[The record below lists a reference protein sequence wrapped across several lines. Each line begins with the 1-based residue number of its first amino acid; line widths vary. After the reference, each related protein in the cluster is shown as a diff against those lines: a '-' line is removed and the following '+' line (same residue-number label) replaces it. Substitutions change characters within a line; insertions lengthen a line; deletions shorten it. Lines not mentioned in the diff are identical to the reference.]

1 MSPSTAHTLESRVI
15 LVTRPADQA
24 ATLVKYLDQR
34 GARAITAPAIEIG
47 PLRSAVLTRALRDLA
62 HGEYCLDHVD
72 QPGHRRRPLVETPRT
87 RGRPSEGGGDR
98 RRHRRCVRRVGGPGG
113 RPAPRRLHHCGTR
126 PGIPERR
133 GAGPVCARRYRSRGI
148 RGRTRGRRVG
158 LRSASTP
165 TVRSYPGHCRRRRA
179 RRSGRARSTPSR
191 SRAHRPCEDSS
202 GRSGPVRGAPRVV
215 CIGPVTA
222 AAAREHGLTVHAVA
236 RPHTVEGVV
245 KALERLFA
253 GSADR

>member
-1 MSPSTAHTLESRVI
+1 VSPSTAHTLESRVI

-62 HGEYCLDHVD
+62 HGEYAWITLTSRATVNVLSSRLHGPADVRAKVAVIGDGTGAAFAAWAGREADLRPAVFTTAGLARAFPKGEGRVLCARADIAPEGFEDALAVKGWSPERVD
-72 QPGHRRRPLVETPRT
+72 AYRTKLPRT
-87 RGRPSEGGGDR
+87 LPKEAREALR
-98 RRHRRCVRRVGGPGG
+98 
-113 RPAPRRLHHCGTR
+113 
-126 PGIPERR
+126 
-133 GAGPVCARRYRSRGI
+133 AGEVDAV
-148 RGRTRGRRVG
+148 TFT
-158 LRSASTP
+158 SAST
-165 TVRSYPGHCRRRRA
+165 VRGFVGA
-179 RRSGRARSTPSR
+179 L
-191 SRAHRPCEDSS
+191 
-202 GRSGPVRGAPRVV
+202 GPVRGAPRVV

-245 KALERLFA
+245 RALERLFA